1 MAAIRPAG
9 DFDTSYA
16 HDMSVIR
23 RPWQWGATI
32 ALVVFLFAVP
42 AFSPPQFLDALNLMG
57 IFLISVQGLAIL
69 VGYTGQISLGQ
80 AAFMTVG
87 AYVSAV
93 LTKYAGVPFWVA
105 LPLAGLGTGLIGLVF
120 GLPSLRIKGFYL
132 AMATLAAQFI
142 IPWAF
147 RNFGV
152 STMGGATGI
161 QEIPLPR
168 LTGLTFNTAGKM
180 YFIILVVAILTT
192 IAMKN
197 LARTR
202 AGRAFVAIRD
212 NDLAA
217 EVLGINIVAYKLWA
231 FFLSAFY
238 AGLAGSL
245 WAHYLRS
252 INPEQLDL
260 IDSVWMLG
268 MVIVGGMGSAL
279 GPILGTVFIRLLR
292 ELVSALTPAL
302 NDMLPGLGANLAG
315 LGPLVFGLAL
325 TLFLIFE
332 PRGLAHRWEILKA
345 AWRLRP
351 FSH

>member
-16 HDMSVIR
+16 HDMAVIR
-23 RPWQWGATI
+23 RPWQWVATI
-32 ALVVFLFAVP
+32 GFVAFLFVVP
-42 AFSPPQFLDALNLMG
+42 TFAPPQLFDALNLMG

-93 LTKYAGVPFWVA
+93 LTKHIGLPFWFA
-105 LPLAGLGTGLIGLVF
+105 LPLAGLGAGFIGLIF

-142 IPWAF
+142 IPWVL
-147 RNFGV
+147 RNFAV
-152 STMGGATGI
+152 SATGGATGI
-161 QEIPLPR
+161 QAIPVPR
-168 LTGLTFNTAGKM
+168 LAGLTFESGGRM
-180 YFIILVVAILTT
+180 YLVILAVAILTT

-197 LARTR
+197 LSRTR

-217 EVLGINIVAYKLWA
+217 EVLGINIVAYKLRA

-279 GPILGTVFIRLLR
+279 GPILGTAFIRLLR
-292 ELVSALTPAL
+292 ELVSTLTPAL
-302 NDMLPGLGANLAG
+302 NETLPGLGANLAG
-315 LGPLVFGLAL
+315 LGPLAFGLAL

>member
-9 DFDTSYA
+9 DFDISYA
-16 HDMSVIR
+16 HDMAVIR
-23 RPWQWGATI
+23 RPWQWAAAVG
-32 ALVVFLFAVP
+32 LVAFLFAVP
-42 AFSPPQFLDALNLMG
+42 AFSPPQFLDALNLIG
-57 IFLISVQGLAIL
+57 IFLVSVQGLAIL

-87 AYVSAV
+87 AYASAV
-93 LTKYAGVPFWVA
+93 LTKYAGVPFWFA
-105 LPLAGLGTGLIGLVF
+105 LPLAGLGAGLVGLIF

-142 IPWAF
+142 IPWIF
-147 RNFGV
+147 RGFWV
-152 STMGGATGI
+152 ATLGGATGI
-161 QEIPLPR
+161 QEIPVPR
-168 LTGLTFNTAGKM
+168 LAGFAFDSEWGM

-202 AGRAFVAIRD
+202 TGRAFVAIRD

-217 EVLGINIVAYKLWA
+217 EVLGINIVAYKLRA

-292 ELVSALTPAL
+292 ELVSTLTPNL

-315 LGPLVFGLAL
+315 LGPLVFGFALAL
-325 TLFLIFE
+325 FLVFE
-332 PRGLAHRWEILKA
+332 PHGLALA
-345 AWRLRP
+345 AVFPLAV
-351 FSH
+351 